1 MYYPCDYGFIPQT
14 LSEDGDPCDICL
26 LVTNPTFT

>member
-14 LSEDGDPCDICL
+14 LCGDGDPLDVCL
-26 LVTNPTFT
+26 IMTNPTFT